1 MDPTP
6 APKPRLDAGVAVAGA
21 TFVVAVALD
30 LFTKVFAISEHP
42 RLVYYN
48 HANPSEYVRR
58 IVMSVAALATAYLLD
73 RGAQRLRIGR
83 LWGAWAGAGLLTGGV
98 LSNGVSR
105 LIWPRGV
112 PDFLHFGSWIWNV
125 ADFEIGIGLTGG
137 LLSVGVSAL
146 VAYVRERLAA
156 PAV

>member
-1 MDPTP
+1 MP
-6 APKPRLDAGVAVAGA
+6 ASKPRLDAGVAVAA
-21 TFVVAVALD
+21 VTFVVAVALD
-30 LFTKVFAISEHP
+30 LFTKIFAIEEHP
-42 RLVYYN
+42 RLVFYN
-48 HANPSEYVRR
+48 DANPSEYVRR
-58 IVMSVAALATAYLLD
+58 VVMSVAALVTVYLLD
-73 RGAQRLRIGR
+73 RGAQRLGIGR
-83 LWGAWAGAGLLTGGV
+83 LWGAWAGAGLLGGGV

-105 LIWPRGV
+105 LIWSRGV

-137 LLSVGVSAL
+137 VLSIGVTAV